1 MLYTFS
7 GQEKNKLRMRDLP
20 YLGFKFIIRFRCRR
34 VGGAPRPFLIN
45 DIRKWCAVRTLQ
57 GCIPKLELGNEQTSV
72 IYSGMASQVVSCV
85 SPPGRRMVTFPVLG
99 EKPIT

>member
-20 YLGFKFIIRFRCRR
+20 YLGFKFIIRFRCSR

-57 GCIPKLELGNEQTSV
+57 GFVVNNRARVVTSRLDY
-72 IYSGMASQVVSCV
+72 IFSQ
-85 SPPGRRMVTFPVLG
+85 PTFNG
-99 EKPIT
+99 